1 VGPGGE
7 TVRDEAI
14 RERIAALAIPPA
26 WQDVWVCARHDGH
39 IQATGRDDEGRKQYI
54 YHPLWRKSRDR
65 AKYRRLAELGARLP
79 ELRRRVG
86 RDLAAR
92 GPERERVV
100 AGAVRLLDV
109 AALRVGNESYAEDN
123 GSFGLTTLQRRHV
136 TVSGDRVRLR
146 FQGKSGRE
154 RDVRVRD
161 PRLADLLR
169 DLRTLPGEDLFV
181 FADAEGN
188 VGRVGPE
195 DVNEYLRSL
204 ITDEVSAKDFR
215 TWAASVRAL
224 QVLANASPAN
234 GDAHAVALEAVD
246 EAAALLGNTRSTARE
261 FYIHPGLLR
270 AFEEGALT
278 GLLESA
284 AHAAR
289 VAMRP
294 GFRRG
299 EALLF
304 VLLPRLERFGDGA

>member
-1 VGPGGE
+1 
-7 TVRDEAI
+7 
-14 RERIAALAIPPA
+14 
-26 WQDVWVCARHDGH
+26 
-39 IQATGRDDEGRKQYI
+39 
-54 YHPLWRKSRDR
+54 
-65 AKYRRLAELGARLP
+65 
-79 ELRRRVG
+79 
-86 RDLAAR
+86 
-92 GPERERVV
+92 VV